1 MDQAVELLV
10 RLEECER
17 IRRSLVA
24 TIAGCMVHNQTWHA
38 MFGTVMGDSAA
49 YDRRYSQVLN
59 LRDESGKLVYTTR
72 PELQGAECK

>member
-38 MFGTVMGDSAA
+38 MFGEVMGDNAA
-49 YDRRYSQVLN
+49 YERRYGTRTSVLGENGEVVFETQPEQQV
-59 LRDESGKLVYTTR
+59 T
-72 PELQGAECK
+72 ECK